1 MTALSDGIPFNA
13 QIKLAA
19 LAVHAEEY
27 LDNYASPL
35 VESRRAAV
43 FDIDSIRGLLSDPD
57 VRAVLDDPTNA
68 VLLPVKRSE
77 GDSE

>member
-1 MTALSDGIPFNA
+1 MPALSDGIPFNA
-13 QIKLAA
+13 QVKLAA

-27 LDNYASPL
+27 LDE
-35 VESRRAAV
+35 VDRAQGDARF
-43 FDIDSIRGLLSDPD
+43 FDAASIRGLLSDPD
-57 VRAVLDDPTNA
+57 VRAVLDDPANA